1 MLSKLTDMPFR
12 TQLALA
18 VGIAVALTAGF
29 AFVQLKPMK
38 DANKAQTTLLKA
50 KQKENAELRPYR
62 DKEKELELKIATLKQ
77 QLEILKKIVPDE
89 KEADQFMHVME
100 DTAAESGIEIRR
112 YTSRTAANKEFYTE
126 APFDIELDGSYYSL
140 LDFFERVG
148 KLERIINVSNLQMS
162 TVKKP
167 MDARVKKAY
176 AYAPSE
182 STVASCLATTF
193 FSHEPE
199 PKPAPPVKR

>member
-12 TQLALA
+12 TQMALA
-18 VGIAVALTAGF
+18 VGIAVALTTVF

-50 KQKENAELRPYR
+50 KQKENAELQPYR

-100 DTAAESGIEIRR
+100 D
-112 YTSRTAANKEFYTE
+112 
-126 APFDIELDGSYYSL
+126 
-140 LDFFERVG
+140 
-148 KLERIINVSNLQMS
+148 
-162 TVKKP
+162 
-167 MDARVKKAY
+167 
-176 AYAPSE
+176 
-182 STVASCLATTF
+182 
-193 FSHEPE
+193 
-199 PKPAPPVKR
+199 